1 MIKQNLKRREGEI
14 SEIAADFWLKYNPH
28 RKAENMTGVMVA
40 DEALSKQRRST
51 NALATVSK
59 KGDVK
64 RKTRAGRKLNAVQA
78 KYAKVM
84 ADIEAMLDIGMVVTL
99 SDFDGYDK
107 AVSASIIHKLR
118 RAGRDVLT
126 LTRNNVAVGWVLASS
141 VFNTEIENEEN
152 DDVKG

>member
-28 RKAENMTGVMVA
+28 RKAENMTGVLVA
-40 DEALSKQRRST
+40 DTALSTKRRST
-51 NALATVSK
+51 DALLPERNKSSA
-59 KGDVK
+59 K

-141 VFNTEIENEEN
+141 VFKDEEES
-152 DDVKG
+152 

>member
-28 RKAENMTGVMVA
+28 RKAENMTGAMVA

-51 NALATVSK
+51 NALATVTK

-64 RKTRAGRKLNAVQA
+64 RKARPRRQLSAVQA
-78 KYAKVM
+78 RYAKVM

-99 SDFDGYDK
+99 GDFGGYDK
-107 AVSASIIHKLR
+107 AVSASIVHKLR

-141 VFNTEIENEEN
+141 VFKQEEES
-152 DDVKG
+152 